1 MYELVTRRFLACCAC
16 DALGFE
22 TTVDIEMAGEQFSS
36 RGLMVRELNYLK
48 ERPTLSETLPRHF
61 LLDPLPS
68 HRRVRHTRTTR
79 PRHVRNVSATRPPGV
94 EVGAVEREEDPELL
108 PRGAV

>member
-1 MYELVTRRFLACCAC
+1 MRPRALTPSLYPFPPPAQAHPPIHPLKSGAPLQGDEARVYELVTRRFLACCAC

-48 ERPTLSETLPRHF
+48 ERPTLPETLPRHF
-61 LLDPLPS
+61 L
-68 HRRVRHTRTTR
+68 
-79 PRHVRNVSATRPPGV
+79 
-94 EVGAVEREEDPELL
+94 
-108 PRGAV
+108 